1 MRKGFGRDVNK
12 TVFNSAICVKQVN
25 LHPLYSTMDVKEF
38 DNFVLPIHGGNG
50 IAAWKRNHENSL
62 KLNLE
67 GRTPEEAR
75 MAITKVIFEEKWK
88 QIRSRS
94 TARWSLMAEYD
105 LNKVDKSE
113 VKFDKFVTML
123 QVKYGFT
130 KQQAREE
137 VNRLWMEYE
146 AKNKV

>member
-1 MRKGFGRDVNK
+1 MNK
-12 TVFNSAICVKQVN
+12 AMF
-25 LHPLYSTMDVKEF
+25 E
-38 DNFVLPIHGGNG
+38 DN
-50 IAAWKRNHENSL
+50 WKL
-62 KLNLE
+62 
-67 GRTPEEAR
+67 
-75 MAITKVIFEEKWK
+75 
-88 QIRSRS
+88 IRSQS

-130 KQQAREE
+130 RQQAREE
-137 VNRLWMEYE
+137 VGRLWAEYE